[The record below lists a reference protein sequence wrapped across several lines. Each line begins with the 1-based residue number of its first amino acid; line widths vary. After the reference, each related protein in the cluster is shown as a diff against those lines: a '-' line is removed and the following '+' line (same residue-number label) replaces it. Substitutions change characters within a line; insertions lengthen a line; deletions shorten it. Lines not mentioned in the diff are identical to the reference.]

1 MDAEA
6 KKDYVDLLKS
16 VYFFES
22 LGETHVQEIS
32 RSCRVERHDA
42 GKIIFF
48 EGSRA
53 DNFYIVLHGAVE
65 VWKDYGAPEQELL
78 AVHGAGGIF
87 GEIALVDDLPRSA
100 TVVTSNPTTFLT
112 MNRGDFQEI
121 VTENNSVAMSIMK
134 SLSSIVRK
142 SNDVLRVRNQ
152 QLEKTYKELKQTQ
165 DELLRA
171 ERLSTLGKFSSLILH
186 DIRNPLSV
194 LRGYAELILFHNRDK
209 DRVSRSAE
217 RILLEVDRLNRLAGD
232 LLDYCR
238 GEIRLNMS
246 MVNLEDFFTRFVQSI
261 ADRFSMKNID
271 VQTEILV
278 SDPVIMDEERMIRV
292 FSNLATNAR
301 KAMPRGGK
309 FSIKAYEKDL
319 SLVFEVEDTGVGMSE
334 EVQKK
339 VFEPFFSYSEGGTG
353 LGMSIVKSI
362 VEAHEGSLS
371 VTSKVG
377 HGTNFTILLPKI
389 A

>member
-6 KKDYVDLLKS
+6 KKHYVDLLKS

-22 LGETHVQEIS
+22 LSENHVEEIA
-32 RSCRVERHDA
+32 RSCRVEKHDA

-53 DNFYIVLHGAVE
+53 DNFYIVLDGAVE
-65 VWKDYGAPEQELL
+65 VWKDYGAPEQERL

-112 MNRGDFQEI
+112 MNRADFQEI

-194 LRGYAELILFHNRDK
+194 VRGYAELILFHNRDR
-209 DRVSRSAE
+209 DRVTRSAE
-217 RILLEVDRLNRLAGD
+217 RILLEVDRLNRLAND

-238 GEIRLNMS
+238 GDIRLNMS

-261 ADRFSMKNID
+261 ADRFSMKNIH

-278 SDPVIMDEERMIRV
+278 HDPVIMDEERMIRV

-301 KAMPRGGK
+301 KAMPKGGK